1 MRAVTAEEMAEM
13 DHTAIEILGIPGV
26 VLMENAGRGATEIMW
41 RYFPGLQGKRVA
53 VLAGGGNNG
62 GDGFVI
68 ARHLWQKRVAVSVYL
83 LKNRESYGGDAK
95 ANLEII
101 DKIGVQVEEH
111 TDNKSLA
118 GLKRKLTKADLLV
131 DAILGTGLNAPVRGF
146 YREVIELVNELERPV
161 LAVDLPSGLSAS
173 SGVPLGVCIEASVTV
188 TFGLPKVGQLVT
200 PGCGYVGHLEVIDIG
215 LPRSV
220 TEATEP
226 PRLWL
231 EASDVAPLLRSRS
244 LASHKGTFG
253 HALVV
258 GGSVGK
264 TGAGAMAGL
273 GAARAGAGLV
283 TLAVP
288 ISLHGLMEVKLTEV
302 MTEPLAETTDQ
313 TVASAA
319 LPRLHAL
326 LKGKQALALGPG
338 LSVNED
344 TVEVVLDLVENCP
357 CPIVIDAD
365 GINALVDRLDIVKR
379 ARAPLILTPHP
390 GEMGR
395 LVKCSA
401 EEVQNRRLSLAQSF
415 SEQYGVTLV
424 LKGARTTVGGHEGR
438 LAINSSGN
446 PGLASGGTGDILTGL
461 ITGFL
466 AQGLSPFDAACAG
479 VYCHGKAA
487 DRLARRWGER
497 GMLATD
503 LLPEIPVILKSLVEQ
518 SDSAAA
524 SRRQQA
530 EWSVSSSSLLG
541 PRSRSEK

>member
-13 DHTAIEILGIPGV
+13 DRTAIEVVGIPGV
-26 VLMENAGRGATEIMW
+26 VLMENAGRGATEVMW
-41 RYFPGLQGKRVA
+41 RYFPDLGGKRVA

-68 ARHLWQKRVAVSVYL
+68 ARHLWQQRVAVTVCL
-83 LKNRESYGGDAK
+83 LKKRKSYRGDARL
-95 ANLEII
+95 NLEIVE
-101 DKIGVQVEEH
+101 KLGVQVEEY
-111 TDNKSLA
+111 TDDKSLPR
-118 GLKRKLTKADLLV
+118 LKSKLAKADLLV
-131 DAILGTGLNAPVRGF
+131 DAILGTGLNAPVRGL
-146 YREVIELVNELERPV
+146 YRVIIKLVNQLERPV
-161 LAVDLPSGLSAS
+161 FAVDLPSGLSAT
-173 SGVPLGVCIEASVTV
+173 SGVPLGACIQATVTA

-200 PGCGYVGHLEVIDIG
+200 PGCGYVGHLEVVDIG
-215 LPRSV
+215 LPRTV
-220 TEATEP
+220 TEAPEP

-231 EASDVAPLLRSRS
+231 EASDLAALLRSRS
-244 LASHKGTFG
+244 LDSHKGSFG
-253 HALVV
+253 HVLVV

-288 ISLHGLMEVKLTEV
+288 SSLHGLMEVKLTEV
-302 MTEPLAETTDQ
+302 MTEPLAETAEQ
-313 TVASAA
+313 TVSTAA

-338 LSVNED
+338 LSVAEE
-344 TVEVVLDLVENCP
+344 TVEVVVDLVEHCP
-357 CPIVIDAD
+357 CPIVLDAD
-365 GINALVDRLDIVKR
+365 GINALVDRLDSLKR
-379 ARAPLILTPHP
+379 ARAPVILTPHP

-395 LVKCSA
+395 LVKRSA
-401 EEVQNRRLSLAQSF
+401 EEVQNERLSLVQSF

-424 LKGARTTVGGHEGR
+424 LKGGRTLIGGPKGK

-446 PGLASGGTGDILTGL
+446 PGLASGGTGDVLTGL
-461 ITGFL
+461 IAGFL

-487 DRLARRWGER
+487 DRLARRYGDR

-503 LLPEIPVILKSLVEQ
+503 LLLEIPVVLKSLVEQ
-518 SDSAAA
+518 QVKKSA
-524 SRRQQA
+524 
-530 EWSVSSSSLLG
+530 
-541 PRSRSEK
+541 

>member
-13 DHTAIEILGIPGV
+13 DRTAIEVVGIPGV
-26 VLMENAGRGATEIMW
+26 VLMENAGRGATEVMW
-41 RYFPGLQGKRVA
+41 RYFPDLGGKRVA

-68 ARHLWQKRVAVSVYL
+68 ARHLWQQRVAATVYL
-83 LKNRESYGGDAK
+83 LKKGKSYRGDAK
-95 ANLEII
+95 VNLDII
-101 DKIGVQVEEH
+101 EKLGVQVEEY
-111 TDNKSLA
+111 TDIKSLA
-118 GLKRKLTKADLLV
+118 GLKRKLAKADLLV

-146 YREVIELVNELERPV
+146 YREVIELVNQLERPV
-161 LAVDLPSGLSAS
+161 LAVDLPSGLSAT
-173 SGVPLGVCIEASVTV
+173 SGVPLGACIQATVTA

-200 PGCGYVGHLEVIDIG
+200 PGCVYVGHLEVVDIG

-220 TEATEP
+220 TEAAEP

-231 EASDVAPLLRSRS
+231 EASDLAPLLRSRS
-244 LASHKGTFG
+244 FASHKGSFG
-253 HALVV
+253 HVLIV
-258 GGSVGK
+258 GCSVGK

-288 ISLHGLMEVKLTEV
+288 TSLHGLMEVKLTEV
-302 MTEPLAETTDQ
+302 MTEPLAETADQ
-313 TVASAA
+313 RVGTAA

-338 LSVNED
+338 LAVDEE
-344 TVEVVLDLVENCP
+344 TVEVVLDLVEHCP
-357 CPIVIDAD
+357 CPIVLDAD
-365 GINALVDRLDIVKR
+365 GINALVDRLDALKS
-379 ARAPLILTPHP
+379 ARAPVILTPHP

-395 LVKCSA
+395 LVKRSA
-401 EEVQNRRLSLAQSF
+401 EEVQNERLSLVQFF

-424 LKGARTTVGGHEGR
+424 LKGARTIIGGAKGR

-446 PGLASGGTGDILTGL
+446 PGLASGGTGDVLTGL
-461 ITGFL
+461 IAGFL

-487 DRLARRWGER
+487 DRIARRYGDR

-503 LLPEIPVILKSLVEQ
+503 LLLEIPVVLKSLAEQ
-518 SDSAAA
+518 
-524 SRRQQA
+524 RVKK
-530 EWSVSSSSLLG
+530 SV
-541 PRSRSEK
+541 